1 MAFGGLFQ
9 LKQLY
14 DSMLSHRDRQVPPE
28 QHRGGNWIPPNVS
41 FPETDVARQEV
52 DGQNQCE
59 PFCSLPWRMMF
70 IPAKK
75 THGSC
80 KQKPSLV
87 FTCHSGNFIITSSAI
102 LPKDLACS
110 SKASGKGEHFGKVPE
125 RVFFLSPY
133 ISEWQRGS
141 LGSQDT
147 LTPFYSL
154 DWINISQQ
162 KNKAQK

>member
-1 MAFGGLFQ
+1 MAFGCLFQ

-28 QHRGGNWIPPNVS
+28 QRRGGNWIPPSVS
-41 FPETDVARQEV
+41 FPETDVAR
-52 DGQNQCE
+52 
-59 PFCSLPWRMMF
+59 RIMF

-102 LPKDLACS
+102 LPRDLACS

-147 LTPFYSL
+147 LSPFYSL

-162 KNKAQK
+162 QNKAQK